1 MAVSRGRNGMGESTA
16 EHTRAARAA
25 MTADS
30 ILRCATR
37 RFWRDGY
44 SATTVRAI
52 AQDAGVDPAMVI
64 RHFGSKEKLFLQT
77 LPVEEFW
84 RDVLA
89 GPIETLGTR
98 LVDHLL
104 DQASSRMLNLHAT
117 LVRASDS
124 PAVRSKL
131 FEIIDRYFIDGL
143 KDRLPGPNP
152 ELRAH
157 VVAAQVGGLL
167 QSLSISTALLDDYE
181 RTAVISVF
189 GRGIQAIIEST
200 T

>member
-1 MAVSRGRNGMGESTA
+1 MGEASA
-16 EHTRAARAA
+16 EQPAAQTRAARAA
-25 MTADS
+25 KTADS

-52 AQDAGVDPAMVI
+52 AQDAGVDPALVI
-64 RHFGSKEKLFLQT
+64 RHFGSKEDLFLRA

-84 RDVLA
+84 RDVLS
-89 GPIETLGTR
+89 GPVNSLGTR

-124 PAVRSKL
+124 PAVRSRL

-143 KDRLPGPNP
+143 KDRLRGPNP

-167 QSLSISTALLDDYE
+167 QSLSISNALLDDYE
-181 RTAVISVF
+181 RAAVVSVYGRAIQAVI
-189 GRGIQAIIEST
+189 ESPSE
-200 T
+200 